1 MRTTRGEYE
10 VDDLLLFVKIVSH
23 HDNVVEEKIY
33 NTSNTKNKIKEYQID
48 KNKKTKVHKRI
59 KGFGMALAGI
69 IGSAVMFGAM
79 VLFRLMF

>member
-1 MRTTRGEYE
+1 M
-10 VDDLLLFVKIVSH
+10 DDLLLFVKIVSH
-23 HDNVVEEKIY
+23 HDNVVEENFY

>member
-1 MRTTRGEYE
+1 MRGEFKM
-10 VDDLLLFVKIVSH
+10 DDLLLFVKIVNH
-23 HDNVVEEKIY
+23 HDNIIEEKIY

-48 KNKKTKVHKRI
+48 KNKKNKVHKRI

-69 IGSAVMFGAM
+69 LGSAAVFGAM

>member
-1 MRTTRGEYE
+1 MRITRGEFK

-69 IGSAVMFGAM
+69 IGSAVMFGTM

>member
-1 MRTTRGEYE
+1 MRITRGEYE

-59 KGFGMALAGI
+59 KRFGMALAGI

>member
-1 MRTTRGEYE
+1 MRITRGGYE

-79 VLFRLMF
+79 VLFRLMV

>member
-1 MRTTRGEYE
+1 MRITRGEYE

>member
-1 MRTTRGEYE
+1 M
-10 VDDLLLFVKIVSH
+10 DDLLLFVKIVSH

-69 IGSAVMFGAM
+69 IGSAVMFGTM
-79 VLFRLMF
+79 VLFRLMV